1 MFSQF
6 QPQSEKIMCKK
17 LKTSFV
23 ATVLLLLGG
32 CASSIDVIPLSE
44 GAKKV
49 STEKAIPY
57 YLPMPCVLVT
67 KNMSIVDNKQAS
79 ESSGNAP
86 ASGGAANSGK
96 GLRSGDVTVPDDKD
110 HYDFKIIYLPDLDK
124 QYGIKITKTL
134 GTIKDTIK
142 LEDGWKLTSLNL
154 ENDANTANII
164 KGVGDLI
171 PNILS
176 LLGAT
181 VTKDQG
187 QSSQPEKKIKTSEIW
202 IFKITSEQQLS
213 QIFHWSSVKQQ

>member
-1 MFSQF
+1 MA
-6 QPQSEKIMCKK
+6 
-17 LKTSFV
+17 L
-23 ATVLLLLGG
+23 ALLGG

-79 ESSGNAP
+79 ESSRNAP
-86 ASGGAANSGK
+86 ASGN
-96 GLRSGDVTVPDDKD
+96 VTVPDDKD
-110 HYDFKIIYLPDLDK
+110 HFDFKIIYLPDLDK
-124 QYGIKITKTL
+124 QYGIKIAKTL

-164 KGVGDLI
+164 KVVGELI
-171 PNILS
+171 PNIIS
-176 LLGAT
+176 SLGAT
-181 VTKDQG
+181 VTKEGAAVTNAQR
-187 QSSQPEKKIKTSEIW
+187 QSRQPEKKIKTSEIW

>member
-1 MFSQF
+1 
-6 QPQSEKIMCKK
+6 MCKK

-23 ATVLLLLGG
+23 ATALLLLGG
-32 CASSIDVIPLSE
+32 CASSIDVIPLSD
-44 GAKKV
+44 GAKKI

-171 PNILS
+171 PNIIS
-176 LLGAT
+176 SLGAT
-181 VTKDQG
+181 VTKEGAAVTNAQR
-187 QSSQPEKKIKTSEIW
+187 QSRQPEKKIKTSEIW